1 VTGKD
6 GEKMRGRF
14 SLKKNDLVIV
24 ISGKERGKS
33 GRILRVFPRKN
44 RVVIEKINLVKRH
57 TRPSGQT
64 RQGGI
69 VEREAAVHI
78 SNVMVICE
86 KCNLPIRVGKKILDD
101 GKKVRACKKC
111 GELLDK

>member
-1 VTGKD
+1 
-6 GEKMRGRF
+6 MRGRF
-14 SLKKNDLVIV
+14 SLKKNDLVMV
-24 ISGKERGKS
+24 IAGKEWGKS
-33 GRILRVFPRKN
+33 GRILKVFPGKN
-44 RVVIEKINLVKRH
+44 RVLIEKVNFIKRH

-69 VEREAAVHI
+69 VEKEASIHV

-86 KCNLPIRVGKKILDD
+86 KCNLPIRVGRKILDD
-101 GKKVRACKKC
+101 GKKVRTCKKC

>member
-1 VTGKD
+1 M
-6 GEKMRGRF
+6 MRGRF
-14 SLKKNDLVIV
+14 SLKKNDLVMV
-24 ISGKERGKS
+24 IAGKEKGKS
-33 GRILRVFPRKN
+33 GRILKVFPRKN
-44 RVVIEKINLVKRH
+44 RALIEKVNFVKKH

-69 VEREAAVHI
+69 VEREAPIHV

-101 GKKVRACKKC
+101 GKKVRVCKKC

>member
-1 VTGKD
+1 
-6 GEKMRGRF
+6 MLRGGF
-14 SLKKNDLVIV
+14 SLKKNDLVRV

-33 GRILRVFPRKN
+33 GRILRVFRRKN
-44 RVVIEKINLVKRH
+44 RVLIEKVNFIKRH

-69 VEREAAVHI
+69 VEKEAPIHI
-78 SNVMVICE
+78 SNVMIICE
-86 KCNLPIRVGKKILDD
+86 KCNLPIRFGMKILDD

-111 GELLDK
+111 GEVLDK

>member
-1 VTGKD
+1 M
-6 GEKMRGRF
+6 MRGRF
-14 SLKKNDLVIV
+14 SLKKNDLVMV
-24 ISGKERGKS
+24 IAGREKGKS
-33 GRILRVFPRKN
+33 GRILRVFPQKN
-44 RVVIEKINLVKRH
+44 RALIEKINFIKRH
-57 TRPSGQT
+57 TRPGGQT

-69 VEREAAVHI
+69 VEKEAPIHV

-101 GKKVRACKKC
+101 GRKVRICRKC

>member
-1 VTGKD
+1 
-6 GEKMRGRF
+6 M
-14 SLKKNDLVIV
+14 KKNDLVMV
-24 ISGKERGKS
+24 MAGKEKGKS
-33 GRILRVFPRKN
+33 GRILKVFPRKT
-44 RVVIEKINLVKRH
+44 RALIEKINFIKRH

-64 RQGGI
+64 KQGGI
-69 VEREAAVHI
+69 IEREAPIHV

-101 GKKVRACKKC
+101 GKKVRVCKKC

>member
-1 VTGKD
+1 
-6 GEKMRGRF
+6 MREQL
-14 SLKKNDLVIV
+14 SVKKNDLVKV
-24 ISGKERGKS
+24 IAGRERGKS

-44 RVVIEKINLVKRH
+44 RVLVEKINFVKRH

-69 VEREAAVHI
+69 VEKEAPINV

-86 KCNLPIRVGKKILDD
+86 KCNVPVRIGKKILDD
-101 GKKVRACKKC
+101 GKKVRMCKKC
-111 GELLDK
+111 GEVLDK

>member
-1 VTGKD
+1 M
-6 GEKMRGRF
+6 MRGRF
-14 SLKKNDLVIV
+14 SLKKNDLVMV
-24 ISGKERGKS
+24 IAGKEKGKS
-33 GRILRVFPRKN
+33 GRILKVFPRKN
-44 RVVIEKINLVKRH
+44 RALIEKINFIKRH

-64 RQGGI
+64 KQGGI
-69 VEREAAVHI
+69 VEREAPIHV

-101 GKKVRACKKC
+101 GKKVRVCKKC